1 MENLPV
7 TTFDLIVFA
16 VLLLSGIMAL
26 SSGFV
31 RSILFVLSWAGAAL
45 ITRELYP
52 AAREY
57 GRQLIPETIIADI
70 GTAVVVFVVIL
81 VVLSVFTDA
90 VSKAVSGSGFR
101 GVDRLLGLGFGI
113 VIGCA
118 VVSLGYLAYRYI
130 VPPAEQPQWIT
141 AGRTFPAVQQ
151 GANLLDRY
159 IPDEFKKKGSGTGT
173 LTPSDRTL
181 APPATTPPATPPA
194 PPAATP
200 PASPAPAP
208 APAPSPAPT
217 APPGPANP
225 TGGQRQ

>member
-1 MENLPV
+1 MENLPI

-16 VLLLSGIMAL
+16 IILLSGIMAL

-52 AAREY
+52 TAREY

-70 GTAVVVFVVIL
+70 GTAVVLFVVIL
-81 VVLSVFTDA
+81 VILSVFTDA

-101 GVDRLLGLGFGI
+101 GVDRLLGLAFGI

-118 VVSLGYLAYRYI
+118 IVSLGYLAYRYI

-141 AGRTFPAVQQ
+141 AGRSFPAVQQ

-159 IPDEFKKKGSGTGT
+159 IPEEFKKKGSGTGT
-173 LTPSDRTL
+173 LTPADRNL
-181 APPATTPPATPPA
+181 APPATTPPPATPPA
-194 PPAATP
+194 TPAPSQTP
-200 PASPAPAP
+200 PDPAQTPPSPAPA
-208 APAPSPAPT
+208 
-217 APPGPANP
+217 APPAPANP

>member
-1 MENLPV
+1 MENLSI

-16 VLLLSGIMAL
+16 VILLSAIMAF

-81 VVLSVFTDA
+81 VVLTVFTDA

-113 VIGCA
+113 AVGCA
-118 VVSLGYLAYRYI
+118 VVSLGYLAYRYV
-130 VPPAEQPQWIT
+130 VPPAEQPAWMT
-141 AGRTFPAVQQ
+141 NARTFPAVKQ
-151 GANLLDRY
+151 GADLLDRY
-159 IPDEFKKKGSGTGT
+159 IPDEFKKKSAGTGT
-173 LTPSDRTL
+173 LTPTDRNL
-181 APPATTPPATPPA
+181 APPTGTPPAQPTTPANPA
-194 PPAATP
+194 P
-200 PASPAPAP
+200 
-208 APAPSPAPT
+208 
-217 APPGPANP
+217 NP
-225 TGGQRQ
+225 TGGQRP

>member
-1 MENLPV
+1 MENLPI
-7 TTFDLIVFA
+7 TTFDLVVFA
-16 VLLLSGIMAL
+16 VLLLSAIMAF

-70 GTAVVVFVVIL
+70 GTAVVLFVVIL

-113 VIGCA
+113 VVGCA
-118 VVSLGYLAYRYI
+118 IVSLGYLAYRYV
-130 VPPAEQPQWIT
+130 VPPAEQPAWIT
-141 AGRTFPAVQQ
+141 GGRTFPAVRQ
-151 GANLLDRY
+151 GADLLDRY
-159 IPDEFKKKGSGTGT
+159 IPDEFKKKSLGTGT
-173 LTPSDRTL
+173 LTPTDRNL
-181 APPATTPPATPPA
+181 APPSG
-194 PPAATP
+194 
-200 PASPAPAP
+200 SPAPAP
-208 APAPSPAPT
+208 APAAPASPAPAT
-217 APPGPANP
+217 PAPPSGQPPAQPSNP
-225 TGGQRQ
+225 TGGQRP

>member
-1 MENLPV
+1 MENLPF

-16 VLLLSGIMAL
+16 VILLAAIMAF

-52 AAREY
+52 AARDY

-70 GTAVVVFVVIL
+70 GTAVVLFVVIL

-113 VIGCA
+113 AVGCA
-118 VVSLGYLAYRYI
+118 IVSLGYLAYRYV
-130 VPPAEQPQWIT
+130 VPPVEQPKWVT
-141 AGRTFPAVQQ
+141 DGRTYAAVRQ
-151 GANLLDRY
+151 GADLLDRY
-159 IPDEFKKKGSGTGT
+159 IPDEFKKKSLGTGT
-173 LTPSDRTL
+173 LTPTDRNL
-181 APPATTPPATPPA
+181 APPAGA
-194 PPAATP
+194 
-200 PASPAPAP
+200 PAPAP
-208 APAPSPAPT
+208 APAPASPSQPT
-217 APPGPANP
+217 PATPPANP
-225 TGGQRQ
+225 TGGQRP

>member
-1 MENLPV
+1 MENLSI

-16 VLLLSGIMAL
+16 VILLSAIMAF

-52 AAREY
+52 AARDY

-81 VVLSVFTDA
+81 VVLTVFTDA

-113 VIGCA
+113 VVGCA
-118 VVSLGYLAYRYI
+118 VVSLGYLAYRYV
-130 VPPAEQPQWIT
+130 VPPAEQPAWMT
-141 AGRTFPAVQQ
+141 NARTFPAVKQ
-151 GANLLDRY
+151 GADLLDRY
-159 IPDEFKKKGSGTGT
+159 IPDEFKKKGAGTGT
-173 LTPSDRTL
+173 LTPTDRNL
-181 APPATTPPATPPA
+181 APPAGS
-194 PPAATP
+194 P
-200 PASPAPAP
+200 PASPTTPANP
-208 APAPSPAPT
+208 AT
-217 APPGPANP
+217 NP
-225 TGGQRQ
+225 TGGQRP